1 MNRKALTA
9 LAVLSV
15 SSALGVAFA
24 APSFAD
30 PAPHQNRT
38 AVSSSADATPSA
50 SVTVGFEGN
59 NFTLPASSQSSPPH
73 LAGET
78 PNPSTVWTWSGTP
91 GNSASNGS
99 GGTATTALRLSSVP
113 CAGGGSARA
122 LRSGLSHG
130 PVRVCLSAAVSE
142 LPVAPGTTPSVTAL
156 SSTETAIAF
165 QGSNGDLWT
174 WAGDTGSEGTAV
186 DQGVKMWA
194 GTSPSIVAGS
204 FSNTTA
210 VAFQASTGVLETWS
224 GDPADA
230 GTAVPTPFGMA
241 PGTSPSIT
249 FVLSNAGDAAV
260 AFQGSDHDLW
270 GWIGNPAT
278 AGSAAGTAFAV
289 AAGTSPSISFLGS
302 DNDTTAVA
310 FQGGDGDLWT
320 WDANPEFPADGSG
333 TSTGLSMATGTSP
346 SITGFDKAGSIGVA
360 VQHDVTS
367 VLGGQVTTNGFLW
380 TWSGNPVTTGAAASS
395 GLEMAPGTSPSI
407 TSTSVGG
414 GEAAVAMQANGGV
427 LWTWSGT
434 PGTAGEGSSTGLQM
448 VSDTTPSICNADVTI
463 GVLET

>member
-9 LAVLSV
+9 FAVLSL
-15 SSALGVAFA
+15 SSALGLAFA
-24 APSFAD
+24 VPSFAD
-30 PAPHQNRT
+30 PAPDQNLT
-38 AVSSSADATPSA
+38 TVSSSADATPNG

-73 LAGET
+73 LSGAT

-91 GNSASNGS
+91 GDSASNGS
-99 GGTATTALRLSSVP
+99 GGTAVTALQLSSVP
-113 CAGGGSARA
+113 CAGGGAPA
-122 LRSGLSHG
+122 LRSGPSHG
-130 PVRVCLSAAVSE
+130 PVRVCLSAVVSE
-142 LPVAPGTTPSVTAL
+142 LPIAPGTTPSVTAL
-156 SSTETAIAF
+156 SSTETAVAF

-210 VAFQASTGVLETWS
+210 VAFQGSTGVLETWS
-224 GDPADA
+224 GNPADA
-230 GTAVPTPFGMA
+230 GTALPTPFGMA
-241 PGTSPSIT
+241 PGTSPSI
-249 FVLSNAGDAAV
+249 
-260 AFQGSDHDLW
+260 
-270 GWIGNPAT
+270 
-278 AGSAAGTAFAV
+278 
-289 AAGTSPSISFLGS
+289 SFLGS
-302 DNDTTAVA
+302 ENDTTAVA
-310 FQGGDGDLWT
+310 FQGSDGDLWT

-346 SITGFDKAGSIGVA
+346 SITGFDNGGEIGVA

-380 TWSGNPVTTGAAASS
+380 TWTGNPVTTGAAASS
-395 GLEMAPGTSPSI
+395 GLEMASGTSPSI
-407 TSTSVGG
+407 TSTGVGSG
-414 GEAAVAMQANGGV
+414 DAAVAMQASGGV

-434 PGTAGEGSSTGLQM
+434 PGTVGEGSSTGLHM

>member
-9 LAVLSV
+9 FAVLSL
-15 SSALGVAFA
+15 SSALGLAFA
-24 APSFAD
+24 VPSFAD
-30 PAPHQNRT
+30 PAPDQNLT
-38 AVSSSADATPSA
+38 TVSSSADATPNG

-73 LAGET
+73 LSGAT

-91 GNSASNGS
+91 GDSASNGS
-99 GGTATTALRLSSVP
+99 GGTAVTALQLSSVP
-113 CAGGGSARA
+113 CAGGGAPA
-122 LRSGLSHG
+122 LRSGPSHG
-130 PVRVCLSAAVSE
+130 PVRVCLSAVVSE
-142 LPVAPGTTPSVTAL
+142 LPIAPGTTPSVTAL
-156 SSTETAIAF
+156 SSTETAVAF

-210 VAFQASTGVLETWS
+210 VAFQGSTGVLETWS
-224 GDPADA
+224 GNPADA
-230 GTAVPTPFGMA
+230 GTALPTPFGMA

-260 AFQGSDHDLW
+260 AFQGSDNDLW

-278 AGSAAGTAFAV
+278 AGSAAGTSFGMAP
-289 AAGTSPSISFLGS
+289 GTSPSISFLGS
-302 DNDTTAVA
+302 ENDTTAVA
-310 FQGGDGDLWT
+310 FQGSDGDLWT
-320 WDANPEFPADGSG
+320 WDANPEFTADGSG
-333 TSTGLSMATGTSP
+333 TSTGLTMATGTSP
-346 SITGFDKAGSIGVA
+346 SITSFDNGGEIGVA

-367 VLGGQVTTNGFLW
+367 VIGGQVTTNGFLW
-380 TWSGNPVTTGAAASS
+380 TWTGNPVTTGAAASS
-395 GLEMAPGTSPSI
+395 GLEMASGTSPSI
-407 TSTSVGG
+407 TSTSVGSG
-414 GEAAVAMQANGGV
+414 DASVAMQASGGV
-427 LWTWSGT
+427 LWTWSGA
-434 PGTAGEGSSTGLQM
+434 PGTVGEGSSTGLQM